1 MNREFSR
8 LNVHELARLISCRD
22 ISATEVAKCCLDE
35 IELSNSELRAFIT
48 VDPKYVRKAAEEAD
62 AEIRRGFY
70 RGALHGIP
78 VAVKD
83 NCLTAGIKTTFGSRL
98 YADHVPNRDDVS
110 VARVKAAGG
119 IIIGKTNLPEF
130 GCGALCVNGLCGPTA
145 NPYDHRYT
153 SGGSSGGS
161 AAAVAAGMAPV
172 ALGTDFGGSL
182 RTPASFC
189 GVVGFRPT
197 PGRIP
202 IGSGSL
208 PWSSMNVHGTL
219 ARSVEDTVVMLEALS
234 GSDASDPMSV
244 GMRAWRRDDVAS
256 FSVSRLRVG
265 YSADLN
271 VSPIDSEVRQI
282 FTSAIR
288 RIDAIGAG
296 LIVEEAPDCIG
307 AVDAFEKLRAGILYH
322 NYGRLCSEQASALSR
337 SVVWNVLR
345 GKDLSASEMLRAE
358 ALRARVRERF
368 NKYFEKYDVLVTV
381 SASVPPFPNTQ
392 EDVLEIDGISV
403 ANIIDYL
410 RVTYVIS
417 LVGFPA
423 LSLPFGFT
431 KGGLPVGIQLVARP
445 FEESNLLMLA
455 QTLEEH
461 GFKHV
466 WPDLQ
471 STSLLG
477 DRLVS

>member
-1 MNREFSR
+1 MNRRLSR
-8 LNVHELARLISCRD
+8 LGARELARLISRRE
-22 ISATEVAKCCLDE
+22 ISATELATCCLDE
-35 IELSNSELRAFIT
+35 IELGNPGLRAFIT
-48 VDPKYVRKAAEEAD
+48 VDPKQVRKAAEDAD
-62 AEIRRGFY
+62 AEIAKGLY

-83 NCLTAGIKTTFGSRL
+83 NCLTAGIRTTFGSRL
-98 YADHVPNRDDVS
+98 YADHVPDRDDIS

-119 IIIGKTNLPEF
+119 IVIGKTNLPEF
-130 GCGALCVNGLCGPTA
+130 GCGALCVNDLYGPTA
-145 NPYDHRYT
+145 NPYDRRYS

-161 AAAVAAGMAPV
+161 AAAVAAGLAPI

-208 PWSSMNVHGTL
+208 PWSSMNVHGTV
-219 ARSVEDTVVMLEALS
+219 ARSVEDTVMMLESLS
-234 GSDASDPMSV
+234 GPDASDPMSMGV
-244 GMRAWRRDDVAS
+244 RTWRPDDVADLP
-256 FSVSRLRVG
+256 VSKLRVG
-265 YSADLN
+265 YSVDLN
-271 VSPIDSEVRQI
+271 VSPIDGEVRRI
-282 FTSAIR
+282 FTQAIR
-288 RIDAIGAG
+288 RMDAIGVGA
-296 LIVEEAPDCIG
+296 ITEEAPDCAG
-307 AVDAFEKLRAGILYH
+307 AVDSFETLRAGILYH
-322 NYGRLCSEQASALSR
+322 NYGRLCSEHGGALSP

-345 GKDLSASEMLRAE
+345 GKDLSAAEMLRAE
-358 ALRARVRERF
+358 SVRARVREQF
-368 NKYFEKYDVLVTV
+368 NKYFENYDILVTV

-392 EDVLEIDGISV
+392 EDVLEIDGMSLP
-403 ANIIDYL
+403 NIIDYL
-410 RVTYVIS
+410 RVTYVMS

-445 FEESNLLMLA
+445 FEETTLLMLA

-461 GFKHV
+461 GFHHV
-466 WPDLQ
+466 WPPDL
-471 STSLLG
+471 
-477 DRLVS
+477 